1 MDTHKNARL
10 APKGREQ
17 MVRAVMEGDL
27 SKAAAARWRVQL
39 TRALDVMARE
49 VDQLP
54 EQPML
59 GHFAVAC
66 LLGYLDFRHPDF
78 RWRVGRTNLSACCAQ
93 IESRPRLRAT
103 APK

>member
-1 MDTHKNARL
+1 MDL
-10 APKGREQ
+10 AVGLTLERRKPDSEK
-17 MVRAVMEGDL
+17 
-27 SKAAAARWRVQL
+27 SPTTAARWRVQL

-54 EQPML
+54 EQPTL

-78 RWRVGRTNLSACCAQ
+78 GWRVGRENLAACYAQ
-93 IESRPRLRAT
+93 IESRPTLRAT